1 MAGRSVPGRLLGT
14 RHGVALAAARQQ
26 ELQVAARPV
35 QAAGRQAGR
44 QRRSAP
50 ALLICTA
57 WRLSGK
63 VIRMRVRILQ

>member
-35 QAAGRQAGR
+35 QAAGRQAAA
-44 QRRSAP
+44 QRS

>member
-44 QRRSAP
+44 QAAAQRSGTINMHSVA
-50 ALLICTA
+50 AF
-57 WRLSGK
+57 GEGY
-63 VIRMRVRILQ
+63 